1 MQDKDTTKST
11 FDQLFM
17 PINNTIFSQ
26 QLADLEVDKYFKKL
40 NTQQLVELIA
50 HAQLKQQKSLRDVSN
65 SFNNGE
71 FSQAIHCD
79 SFSASQISRRLR
91 DLPPEVLQLLLQS
104 NIVEI
109 SKEIGF
115 DAITQGIGRIYLI
128 DSSTIS
134 LCLSQYQWAEFRTT
148 KSGIKL
154 HQRLRFCEA
163 GLYRIKQ

>member
-115 DAITQGIGRIYLI
+115 GAITQGIGRIYLI

-134 LCLSQYQWAEFRTT
+134 LCLSRYRWAEFRTT